1 MKPFAAESATVRAA
15 ACSPCQDGNEPLMVV
30 AFSIFL
36 QLQFAKRAC
45 AVDFSTA
52 QLQRCVRSSILYA
65 CERTVR
71 CRLAHDAAD
80 PRLLNRRIRSLTGQ
94 KLGGLFS
101 CGQDMWLRPA
111 RSVCVSS
118 HPFAGPLL
126 PRKLQRCGR
135 GDAVAFAP
143 AANDCSR
150 GHLCFRPEI
159 FEPQTSSFVVTWHPF
174 LPPYI
179 SVASSQESGQPDQEA
194 WWTSFIMSP
203 PVSLSDLYFCPC
215 VPRAT

>member
-1 MKPFAAESATVRAA
+1 M
-15 ACSPCQDGNEPLMVV
+15 
-30 AFSIFL
+30 

-111 RSVCVSS
+111 RSVCISS

-126 PRKLQRCGR
+126 PRKLQMCGR

-174 LPPYI
+174 LPPYMHQCC
-179 SVASSQESGQPDQEA
+179 VESGV
-194 WWTSFIMSP
+194 WTTRSGGLVDLVYHVTTCFPARSIFPSMCAASNMSSGFK
-203 PVSLSDLYFCPC
+203 SL
-215 VPRAT
+215 